1 MKSIV
6 KEDNKQI
13 EYPCL
18 MVGEETGVIILAYR
32 DTPNGYIEGVVVNK
46 GNGERSVGCIYDRWN
61 KDRFTLFKGII
72 ELSND

>member
-32 DTPNGYIEGVVVNK
+32 VTPNGYIEGVVVNK
-46 GNGERSVGCIYDRWN
+46 GNGERSVGCTYDRWN
-61 KDRFTLFKGII
+61 KDRFTLFKGAI